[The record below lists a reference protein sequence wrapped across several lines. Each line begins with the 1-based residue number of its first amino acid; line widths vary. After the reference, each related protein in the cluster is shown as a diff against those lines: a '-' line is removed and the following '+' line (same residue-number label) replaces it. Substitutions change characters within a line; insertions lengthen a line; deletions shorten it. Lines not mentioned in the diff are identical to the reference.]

1 MTGTF
6 AARERAAKS
15 AAHGGGV
22 RVTWSWHIT
31 SSSNDAAK
39 AGAAPSTVIVVIWH
53 WNKDEAAVAIRAL
66 LLAGLVAE
74 RIVDHL
80 VVLVDAALHLLV
92 MTAGE
97 HRHCGGCDEGSGDLR
112 GALHDW
118 KSLTPNCRSVR
129 LIV

>member
-1 MTGTF
+1 MTWG
-6 AARERAAKS
+6 
-15 AAHGGGV
+15 
-22 RVTWSWHIT
+22 WHIT
-31 SSSNDAAK
+31 SSSNDVAK
-39 AGAAPSTVIVVIWH
+39 AGAAPSAVIVVIRH

-80 VVLVDAALHLLV
+80 IVLVDAALHLLV
-92 MTAGE
+92 MTARE
-97 HRHCGGCDEGSGDLR
+97 HRHCSGCDEGSDDLSR
-112 GALHDW
+112 TFHDW